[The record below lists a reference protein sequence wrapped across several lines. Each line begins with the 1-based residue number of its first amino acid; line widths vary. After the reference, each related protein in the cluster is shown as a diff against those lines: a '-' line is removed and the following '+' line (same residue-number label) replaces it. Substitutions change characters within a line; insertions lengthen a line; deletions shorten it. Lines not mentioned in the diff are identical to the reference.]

1 MPTKILIADD
11 STTIQKVFERTF
23 PLDEFTLSFA
33 NNGEE
38 ALTKARTENPQ
49 LIIADIN
56 MPAKNGFEVCE
67 VAKNDPALKAI
78 PILLLIGILDDFDEE
93 ESRRV
98 GADGFIIKP
107 FEANAAIGKVREAL
121 TKAGTTQPPVEPGG
135 QTEEIV
141 ELADIV
147 AETPA
152 TPVPPSQGKGTE
164 DILDL
169 GDALEEPKAIP
180 VSTSTPQEKQA
191 EDILDLG
198 ATLKEPATT
207 PIPTPPKKQA
217 EDILDLGD
225 IVAQSPPEQ
234 TPPPQEKQDDEFVL
248 HTPLRDLET
257 ELMSEF
263 PAEEK
268 EEEAE
273 TPLMHAEAG
282 MKESL
287 SLETEMK
294 FDLPGESKEEVE
306 APSLQETGESLNLDL
321 DLPFDEMESEPQA
334 QDSDWTKLF
343 GDLNI
348 EGSDQET
355 KDERLGSILGESASE
370 LEKIEGLP
378 QGKADDT
385 EKRVEEFAEKFMDEF
400 EPVFEPEE
408 DLQHIDTKQDL
419 GIPAIEDTGDLGEKV
434 ASSGGH
440 ELKEVVEEII
450 RKRVPELVRQE
461 IDRLKK
467 E

>member
-1 MPTKILIADD
+1 
-11 STTIQKVFERTF
+11 
-23 PLDEFTLSFA
+23 
-33 NNGEE
+33 
-38 ALTKARTENPQ
+38 
-49 LIIADIN
+49 

-234 TPPPQEKQDDEFVL
+234 TPPPQEKLLLPWCGGPGGSAPPAGSRGPKPATEA
-248 HTPLRDLET
+248 LRDP
-257 ELMSEF
+257 SRNR
-263 PAEEK
+263 AEG
-268 EEEAE
+268 
-273 TPLMHAEAG
+273 P
-282 MKESL
+282 
-287 SLETEMK
+287 
-294 FDLPGESKEEVE
+294 PGVGKC
-306 APSLQETGESLNLDL
+306 
-321 DLPFDEMESEPQA
+321 PQ
-334 QDSDWTKLF
+334 
-343 GDLNI
+343 
-348 EGSDQET
+348 
-355 KDERLGSILGESASE
+355 
-370 LEKIEGLP
+370 
-378 QGKADDT
+378 
-385 EKRVEEFAEKFMDEF
+385 
-400 EPVFEPEE
+400 PV
-408 DLQHIDTKQDL
+408 
-419 GIPAIEDTGDLGEKV
+419 GC
-434 ASSGGH
+434 
-440 ELKEVVEEII
+440 
-450 RKRVPELVRQE
+450 RVPDSFALARS
-461 IDRLKK
+461 
-467 E
+467 